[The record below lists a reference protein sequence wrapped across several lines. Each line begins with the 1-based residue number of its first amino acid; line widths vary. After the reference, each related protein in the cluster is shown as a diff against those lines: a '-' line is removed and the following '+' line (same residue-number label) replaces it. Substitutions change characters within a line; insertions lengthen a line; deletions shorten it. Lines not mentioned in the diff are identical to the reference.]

1 MPHVVIVHATV
12 PTEDPDATITAVK
25 AALRRLDPPAGADEE
40 TAEAPAPAP
49 IRWQVAA
56 VRREAAT
63 TGVWRPS

>member
-1 MPHVVIVHATV
+1 MPYVVIIHATV
-12 PTEDPDATITAVK
+12 PTEAPDEAIATVK
-25 AALRRLDPPAGADEE
+25 AELHRLDPPAGADEE